1 MARDRDARLDA
12 LSATQRAQLKVLG
25 EALQGR
31 AEDVLGACQARFLA
45 YHQAR
50 GQPLDPAQVRAAAGW
65 EVTVLATRLIAR
77 WLCTGEPA
85 SPEER
90 AQVAGAGTQLVNQ
103 RTRPPRPRRSPT
115 ARVSLGMVLR
125 LNHWWA
131 EELCGL
137 LAHEADRHRLDPGV
151 LAVAC
156 KAVRDSGRWST
167 LVMLE
172 QVDHELEALEAR
184 LWHLAQHDPLTGAA
198 NRAAL
203 FEQLTWALA
212 RHKRHQSGIAVLYV
226 DLDGFKALNDTHGHH
241 AGDQVLI
248 ATARAL
254 RHALRPEDL
263 VARVGGDEFV
273 ALCENLPD
281 PPHHAALL
289 ATRVHEQLH
298 TLLTPSGAPLQASTG
313 AVSVQRT
320 QPSVDEILSVA
331 DHAMYQAKHH
341 HQPWVLIDLDHP
353 PNPHGEPPSPTATS
367 PHAAQPRHQR

>member
-1 MARDRDARLDA
+1 MTPKRDARLDA
-12 LSATQRAQLKVLG
+12 LSATQRAQLQVLG

-31 AEDVLGACQARFLA
+31 AEDVLAACQARFLA

-50 GQPLDPAQVRAAAGW
+50 GQPLDPAQVCAAAGW
-65 EVTVLATRLIAR
+65 ELTVLATKLIAR

-90 AQVAGAGTQLVNQ
+90 AQVAGAGTELVNQ
-103 RTRPPRPRRSPT
+103 RTRPPRPRQSST

-131 EELCGL
+131 EELCRL
-137 LAHEADRHRLDPGV
+137 LAYEADRHRLDPGV
-151 LAVAC
+151 LTVAC

-167 LVMLE
+167 LITLE

-203 FEQLTWALA
+203 LDQLTRALP
-212 RHKRHQSGIAVLYV
+212 RHRRRQTGIAVLYV

-241 AGDQVLI
+241 AGDQILI

-254 RHALRPEDL
+254 HHALRPEDL

-273 ALCENLPD
+273 ALCEDLPD
-281 PPHHAALL
+281 PPRDAAFL
-289 ATRVHEQLH
+289 ATRVSEDLH
-298 TLLTPSGAPLQASTG
+298 TLETPGGRHLQASTG
-313 AVSVQRT
+313 AVSVCSI
-320 QPSVDEILSVA
+320 QPSVDEILRVA

-341 HQPWVLIDLDHP
+341 RQPWVLIDLD
-353 PNPHGEPPSPTATS
+353 NPSDSVHALSPPSPVII
-367 PHAAQPRHQR
+367 PEPPLR